1 MDLQID
7 FSAVLPEH
15 LTPNFNKV
23 VSILTQ
29 TLPDFPR
36 GGAMLTKERKGL
48 YSIKVYDKAK
58 AENLL
63 GKKIEYFFD
72 DKSSKKVV
80 LTIQEKPRIFRFKNP
95 KYVTLL
101 GFDRFPADKMENS
114 QIDKILER
122 FGKILVPTNDVYA
135 AEIFLTGKKKCRIDL
150 DRGEDIPRD
159 LFVEFTT
166 ELGTKYSTTLRVYYK
181 DQPYFCK
188 RCSERHVGNCPEW
201 EKQKTE
207 KESVKEV
214 KKETSVTSFIGDS
227 NFRCLNEGGLMA
239 SVTTISGGKIGHVC
253 NQLKF
258 EDLSKTKNVILSGG
272 HNCINDTEELGKNVW
287 EKRVANEV
295 KEYEGVTKHL
305 VSQGKNV
312 FIVGVPPTPF
322 SQASAA
328 RREARK
334 TINQKLSGMVQRVIS
349 GIKKGT
355 GMAAFIEENDG
366 NYNEVVDFTDEKHLS
381 PLAMEKLISK
391 LDEILPPT
399 QKLKDQ
405 RLKGKPT
412 CRPYQ
417 GCYGT
422 YPIGCNLCTQINHN
436 EQMCPLTAAKE
447 KRMRSTGSE
456 EEGAEQKK
464 PKK

>member
-135 AEIFLTGKKKCRIDL
+135 AEIFLTGKKSVGLIWTGGRTFPATYLWNLLQSSAQSIVPLLECIIRTNHTSA
-150 DRGEDIPRD
+150 RD
-159 LFVEFTT
+159 VV
-166 ELGTKYSTTLRVYYK
+166 S
-181 DQPYFCK
+181 
-188 RCSERHVGNCPEW
+188 
-201 EKQKTE
+201 
-207 KESVKEV
+207 
-214 KKETSVTSFIGDS
+214 
-227 NFRCLNEGGLMA
+227 
-239 SVTTISGGKIGHVC
+239 
-253 NQLKF
+253 
-258 EDLSKTKNVILSGG
+258 
-272 HNCINDTEELGKNVW
+272 DT
-287 EKRVANEV
+287 
-295 KEYEGVTKHL
+295 
-305 VSQGKNV
+305 
-312 FIVGVPPTPF
+312 
-322 SQASAA
+322 
-328 RREARK
+328 
-334 TINQKLSGMVQRVIS
+334 
-349 GIKKGT
+349 
-355 GMAAFIEENDG
+355 
-366 NYNEVVDFTDEKHLS
+366 
-381 PLAMEKLISK
+381 
-391 LDEILPPT
+391 
-399 QKLKDQ
+399 
-405 RLKGKPT
+405 
-412 CRPYQ
+412 
-417 GCYGT
+417 
-422 YPIGCNLCTQINHN
+422 
-436 EQMCPLTAAKE
+436 
-447 KRMRSTGSE
+447 
-456 EEGAEQKK
+456 
-464 PKK
+464 